1 MYMFLMIL
9 LMIVC
14 TCLGSAA
21 GALIAV
27 SFLTHLAN
35 PTKRKE

>member
-35 PTKRKE
+35 PKRKE